1 MTGQLTSVDVWN
13 ELQKR
18 AGASDTD
25 PAQWHL
31 QRARGVTAT
40 QIRDLYLRTL
50 GIAAGDSQAK
60 LIADKVAM
68 IRAADAGDMAE
79 VQRLADAQW
88 VGSKYTQWGHAREPI
103 IAAAVAQEVPGMR
116 PESRVF
122 HAAGNER
129 HLASPDGLLVTANG
143 RIRTGEYKTGKDD
156 LDLHG
161 EAVLRKGYQVQMDWV
176 SYVLDSDLAVYAWE
190 QHDNEWEDLG
200 GRWPEPTPISP
211 FPVVQWYQPN
221 QTRIRELVGIAD
233 AFLAALDAAVAGE
246 VEPLD
251 EVVDTAAVNAI
262 RFLRD
267 EQAASAAK
275 DAQRERIDAHL
286 RGKGLTEFTQK
297 SALASVT
304 WRAGG
309 TFDVTENVERV
320 EVDEERLQADHR
332 PLWEQILLAKSELA
346 DAVQHVDELEQ
357 QWEALRELPEYR
369 ATSLVEE
376 TTARTTRKSLTIR
389 EARMDNENADKPR
402 KGRK

>member
-1 MTGQLTSVDVWN
+1 MD
-13 ELQKR
+13 
-18 AGASDTD
+18 
-25 PAQWHL
+25 
-31 QRARGVTAT
+31 
-40 QIRDLYLRTL
+40 
-50 GIAAGDSQAK
+50 
-60 LIADKVAM
+60 
-68 IRAADAGDMAE
+68 E

-88 VGSKYTQWGHAREPI
+88 VGSKFTQWGHARESV

-122 HAAGNER
+122 HAAGNAR
-129 HLASPDGLLVTANG
+129 HLASPDGILVTGDG
-143 RIRTGEYKTGKDD
+143 RIRTAEYKTGKDD

-161 EAVLRKGYQVQMDWV
+161 DAVRRKGYQVQMDWV
-176 SYVLDSDLAVYAWE
+176 SYVLGGDLAVYAWE
-190 QHDNEWEDLG
+190 QHDNDWQDVG
-200 GRWPEPTPISP
+200 ARWPEPTPVSP
-211 FPVVQWYQPN
+211 FPIVQWYTPN

-286 RGKGLTEFTQK
+286 RGRGLSEFTQK

-309 TFDVTENVERV
+309 DVLVTETVEQV
-320 EVDEERLQADHR
+320 EIDEDRLQRDHR

-346 DAVQHVDELEQ
+346 DAVQHIDELEQ

-369 ATSLVEE
+369 STSPVEQ
-376 TTARTTRKSLTIR
+376 TTTKTVRKSLTIR
-389 EARMDNENADKPR
+389 EARVEDESAAKPR